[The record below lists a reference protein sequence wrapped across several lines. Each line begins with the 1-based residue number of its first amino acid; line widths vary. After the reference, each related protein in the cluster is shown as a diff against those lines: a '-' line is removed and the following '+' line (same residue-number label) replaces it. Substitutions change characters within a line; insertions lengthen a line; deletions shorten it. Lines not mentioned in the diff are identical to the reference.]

1 MPDLGAPTLGGADL
15 HHLQRALRLRPGE
28 LVGASDGEG
37 GWRLC
42 RFAGAGE
49 LDAEGPL
56 EVEAA
61 PRPRVTVGL
70 AVPKGE
76 RADWAVQ
83 KLTEVGVDR
92 IVPLVAD
99 RGVVRPDAERTGRLL
114 ARWGAVARS
123 AAMQSR
129 RLWLPE
135 IGEPE
140 SVVGMLAGT
149 GGSARHGASP
159 APAPVVALAE
169 AGGAPPDLDRPT
181 ILVGPEGG
189 WSDAERSGATAL
201 VGLGPTVLRTET
213 AAVVA
218 GSLLVALRSG
228 VVAPVVVGARLA

>member
-1 MPDLGAPTLGGADL
+1 M
-15 HHLQRALRLRPGE
+15 
-28 LVGASDGEG
+28 
-37 GWRLC
+37 
-42 RFAGAGE
+42 
-49 LDAEGPL
+49 
-56 EVEAA
+56 A

-99 RGVVRPDAERTGRLL
+99 RGVVRPDAERAGRLL
-114 ARWGAVARS
+114 ARWRAVARS

-140 SVVGMLAGT
+140 SVRGMLAGT
-149 GGSARHGASP
+149 DRSVRHSSSP
-159 APAPVVALAE
+159 APALAE
-169 AGGAPPDLDRPT
+169 AGGAPPDLECPT

-189 WSDAERSGATAL
+189 WSEAERSGATAL